1 MSGKDPV
8 GAYSADDI
16 HALLQQ
22 IRAEQEMRQNSPPAP
37 APGDPATTDAKPSA
51 ATSSASKLQSDS
63 ELGVSQEL
71 SVEQMLDKIRR
82 EIAEEHGTPVR
93 DNRRADLPPVQRL
106 RWRS

>member
-1 MSGKDPV
+1 MSGKDRV
-8 GAYSADDI
+8 EDYSAEEI

-22 IRAEQEMRQNSPPAP
+22 IRTEQEMRQNSPP

-51 ATSSASKLQSDS
+51 ATSNASKKLQSDS

-82 EIAEEHGTPVR
+82 EIAEEQGAAAR
-93 DNRRADLPPVQRL
+93 DNRRADLRPVQRL